1 MPSDTSF
8 GFNFN
13 SSNESVTEESLER
26 IEEQCDRQ
34 TENYLWGA
42 YKKVE
47 NVDCPEPDS
56 SDEELDPDD
65 DFDDEDDFDDY

>member
-13 SSNESVTEESLER
+13 SSNESTTEESLER

-42 YKKVE
+42 YKVE

-65 DFDDEDDFDDY
+65 DDDFDDD

>member
-1 MPSDTSF
+1 MPNDTSF

-42 YKKVE
+42 YKVE

>member
-42 YKKVE
+42 YKVE

-65 DFDDEDDFDDY
+65 DFDDDFDFDDY